1 METVEIRKDLL
12 KFVRGYYR
20 DADISRM
27 DVPKGEVELKF
38 NLSLQER
45 KSVLRFFEDNIH
57 VFEKH
62 TESTRE
68 DIMEISEIFI
78 RFDEDG
84 LYFGK
89 SGFDYTA
96 SNAAA
101 YYILNRYLDDMVEEL
116 PVKMSYYK
124 ENYLYQ

>member
-1 METVEIRKDLL
+1 MEMVEIRNDLL
-12 KFVRGYYR
+12 KFVRVYYK
-20 DADISRM
+20 DSEISHL
-27 DVPKGEVELKF
+27 DVPKGEIELKF
-38 NLSLQER
+38 SFTQKER
-45 KSVLRFFEDNIH
+45 KNVLRFFEDNIH
-57 VFEKH
+57 IFTDY
-62 TESTRE
+62 TEDTRK

-101 YYILNRYLDDMVEEL
+101 YYVLNRYLDEMVDQL
-116 PVKMSYYK
+116 PSKMSYYK

>member
-1 METVEIRKDLL
+1 MELLEIRKDLL
-12 KFVRGYYR
+12 KFVQTYYKDSEIR
-20 DADISRM
+20 HL
-27 DVPKGEVELKF
+27 DVPKGEIELQF
-38 NLSLQER
+38 SFTQNER
-45 KSVLRFFEDNIH
+45 MNILRFFEDNIH
-57 VFEKH
+57 IF
-62 TESTRE
+62 TEYTEDTRK

-78 RFDEDG
+78 RFDGDG

-101 YYILNRYLDDMVEEL
+101 YYVLNRYLDEMVEEL
-116 PVKMSYYK
+116 PGKMNYYK